1 MHVMALP
8 VWVLLGVVCLNW
20 YPVQQPAAPETKKPN
35 RSQFEQRAILYQ
47 PVLHWADGTKTHQGT
62 GFFSK
67 TSTNQIV
74 AITCAHLIDVNGP
87 ELVKAEWLD
96 LATDKSVATMTR
108 CWGNPGSEG
117 TDEPLDIRFD
127 YLIMPATEPV
137 DPGLLLELDSRA
149 KPNFGERVWFPNK
162 GAATKTGFE
171 IIEGTVLEVEAGY
184 VLVLLDKKVKTAS
197 RSGTPI
203 ISQDTGKVV
212 GLFAKSGEADGKTA
226 VGLTPI
232 PEILKGLD
240 KDQATPF
247 LKEVTGKK
255 RPPAP
260 KPDLAAGWEKF
271 SVGSTRLTLSM
282 PGAPR
287 ELPDEPSLSRP
298 ILVQKH
304 FVYTKNEMLI
314 AISYLELNQVAN
326 AKEYAQGFLYG
337 LKRNN
342 SPNLKVNS
350 KIQSLIPGQAT
361 FIANIIDGTN
371 QLEMNGGIWAKGNSL
386 WFVMG
391 RYPQNDE
398 MARKIT
404 QRILDSVQIKTKPK

>member
-47 PVLHWADGTKTHQGT
+47 PALHWADGTKTHQGT

-74 AITCAHLIDVNGP
+74 AITCAHLIDVTGP

-127 YLIMPATEPV
+127 YLIMPTTEPV
-137 DPGLLLELDSRA
+137 DPGLLLELDNRA

-171 IIEGTVLEVEAGY
+171 MIEGTIVEVEAGY
-184 VLVLLDKKVKTAS
+184 VMVLLDKKVKTES
-197 RSGTPI
+197 QSGTPI

-232 PEILKGLD
+232 PELLKAFN

-260 KPDLAAGWEKF
+260 KPDLAAGWEKYQPGNTGLTVLLPHPPQEVP
-271 SVGSTRLTLSM
+271 VGPDLTMFGVTKMQGYMSKS
-282 PGAPR
+282 
-287 ELPDEPSLSRP
+287 PDVL
-298 ILVQKH
+298 ILVMYVELKVAADPIIFSNGILH
-304 FVYTKNEMLI
+304 GMKKNSKFFKNESKAKLLP
-314 AISYLELNQVAN
+314 SGQV
-326 AKEYAQGFLYG
+326 EIG
-337 LKRNN
+337 
-342 SPNLKVNS
+342 
-350 KIQSLIPGQAT
+350 GQMG
-361 FIANIIDGTN
+361 DGTVELQMKARIWPRGTKTWVVMTLLPQQTESSA
-371 QLEMNGGIWAKGNSL
+371 QLVQQI
-386 WFVMG
+386 
-391 RYPQNDE
+391 
-398 MARKIT
+398 I
-404 QRILDSVQIKTKPK
+404 DSVQIEAQPK